1 MPHLI
6 NMPRAAW
13 RQQPSAGTDLAD
25 PGRWTV
31 AACLNTPIYN
41 SLGVN
46 GIGWSTGGAP
56 GAAFL
61 SGVDPSEMTQKS
73 DGVTIQN
80 IADNFSGAEIKIAGI
95 TNGSEIIGSFVFA
108 FKGATVV
115 NSYIMLVADRSYNY
129 VRYDGGTTLR
139 AFFNA
144 RATDHTIPSLLDG
157 RDHVLA
163 VRLFK
168 STYLNRAIF
177 LDGRIIGAQ
186 DQADTAVNGWDSTDS
201 SLPPRIFGW
210 QSYYNRDWNAIN
222 QFFAYTT
229 DYLSDSEL
237 IAYTENPW
245 QIFKPRPARFISIPI
260 SSGGTTHTLT
270 GSGATADTLANIGA
284 IAQMHVLV
292 GAANTL
298 DALADTGSVTQAHA
312 LTGVAAF
319 ADTLA
324 ETGAITQAHAL
335 VGSGVIADTLA
346 NIGAISSGAVHV
358 LTGTSGVADC
368 LAAAGDIIQTHAL
381 TGAGNL
387 LDTLSATG
395 AVSQTHAL
403 TALGAIISTLAGT
416 ISLAGLLPAPNTP
429 QIRGVTPKFGAR
441 RHSPLFTIRSVD

>member
-1 MPHLI
+1 MMPLLVPVPSGI
-6 NMPRAAW
+6 R
-13 RQQPSAGTDLAD
+13 RQQPPAGVSLRD
-25 PGRWTV
+25 PHRWAV

-46 GIGWSTGGAP
+46 GIGWSTGGAA
-56 GAAFL
+56 GSVFL
-61 SGVDPSEMTQKS
+61 SGADPTEMTQKA
-73 DGVTIQN
+73 DGVVIQN
-80 IADNFSGAEIKIAGI
+80 VADYLTGAEIKIAGI
-95 TNGSEIIGSFVFA
+95 TNGSEVVGSFVFA
-108 FKGATVV
+108 FKRATVV
-115 NSYIMLVADRSYNY
+115 NSYIMLVSDRSYNY

-229 DYLSDSEL
+229 DYLSDGEL

-245 QIFKPRPARFISIPI
+245 QIFKPQPARFISIPI
-260 SSGGTTHTLT
+260 SSSGTTHTLT
-270 GSGATADTLANIGA
+270 GSGATADTLANTGTATQTHILA
-284 IAQMHVLV
+284 
-292 GAANTL
+292 GAASAL
-298 DALADTGSVTQAHA
+298 DALA
-312 LTGVAAF
+312 
-319 ADTLA
+319 
-324 ETGAITQAHAL
+324 
-335 VGSGVIADTLA
+335 
-346 NIGAISSGAVHV
+346 N
-358 LTGTSGVADC
+358 TGTVT
-368 LAAAGDIIQTHAL
+368 QTHAL
-381 TGAGNL
+381 TGTGTAA
-387 LDTLSATG
+387 DTLAATG

-403 TALGAIISTLAGT
+403 TGSGTTADTLANTGEVYSGTVHVLTGISGVADCLAATGDIIQTHALAGDGNLLDALANTGAITQTHALTALGAMISTLSGT

-429 QIRGVTPKFGAR
+429 QIRGVTPVFGAR
-441 RHSPLFTIRSVD
+441 AFPTFHDSER